1 LSVSNAWEEP
11 TVLRLIERSGQKD
24 PVALIEAYAH
34 RCLREANGHSLPVD
48 VLGIASLLGIRVRV
62 AEQPFAG
69 RVYVDERGMV
79 IIDLNARD
87 SEARRRFTCA
97 HEIMHTAFPGF
108 RRDARYRLD
117 RSVGS
122 SERSRGE
129 EDYLCDRGAAALLM
143 PVHSVEGLYDA
154 GRGLGDV
161 ERLAAAARVSLEAA
175 AIRLVS
181 LSTQPTVF
189 VLLEMGHQ
197 AADNT
202 RLGRGD
208 EKEKLRIRYGFGAGL
223 GLRVPRH
230 GLAAPESIYLRALN
244 SRGAIRG
251 VDTIPGV
258 PSRHRF
264 LIEAKAY
271 GREEPPESRRV
282 LALARSIGTSDNGAR
297 PEKSVRGGRI

>member
-1 LSVSNAWEEP
+1 MSVSDAWGEP
-11 TVLRLIERSGQKD
+11 TVLRLIERNSQKD
-24 PVALIEAYAH
+24 PVALIEGYAN

-69 RVYVDERGMV
+69 RVYVDEGGRV
-79 IIDLNARD
+79 IVDLNARD
-87 SEARRRFTCA
+87 SEVRRRFTCA

-122 SERSRGE
+122 WERSRGE
-129 EDYLCDRGAAALLM
+129 EEYLCDRGAAALLL
-143 PVHSVEGLYDA
+143 PVHSVEGLFDV

-161 ERLAAAARVSLEAA
+161 ERLASAARVSLEAA

-189 VLLEMGHQ
+189 ILLDLGQQ
-197 AADNT
+197 ADIP
-202 RLGRGD
+202 RLRRG
-208 EKEKLRIRYGFGAGL
+208 EAKKEQLRIRYGFAAGL

-230 GLAAPESIYLRALN
+230 GLAATESIYLRALN

-251 VDTIPGV
+251 IDTIPGV

-271 GREEPPESRRV
+271 GREELPESRRV
-282 LALARSIGTSDNGAR
+282 LALARSTGTSDNGAR
-297 PEKSVRGGRI
+297 PGETVRRSRI